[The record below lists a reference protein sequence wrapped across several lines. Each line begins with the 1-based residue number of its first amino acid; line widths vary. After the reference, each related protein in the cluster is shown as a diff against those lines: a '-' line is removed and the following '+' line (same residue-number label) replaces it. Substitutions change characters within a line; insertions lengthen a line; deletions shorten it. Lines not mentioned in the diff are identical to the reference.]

1 MMFLQGARGAD
12 WLDGGKGKDVLSGE
26 GLTDDGTG
34 ALTDNEYARGGPNGA
49 DTFVTRDGD
58 GGPSVDLADVIMDFE
73 DGSDLIGL
81 KGLNYGQL
89 TITQGQDDYVNDVIV
104 RILSTGE
111 YLFVIKNQQ
120 LVNIDYF
127 DFVSTSTD
135 SIILPGTS
143 NNDVLLGGSGGDTVT
158 TGSGTD
164 VVVAYGG
171 DDTITIDGAGNKTV
185 DGGTGDRLVG
195 DQLHGYYGF

>member
-1 MMFLQGARGAD
+1 MAVQGMMFLQGGAGAD

-120 LVNIDYF
+120 LVNITDL
-127 DFVSTSTD
+127 DFEG
-135 SIILPGTS
+135 I
-143 NNDVLLGGSGGDTVT
+143 
-158 TGSGTD
+158 
-164 VVVAYGG
+164 
-171 DDTITIDGAGNKTV
+171 
-185 DGGTGDRLVG
+185 
-195 DQLHGYYGF
+195 

>member
-1 MMFLQGARGAD
+1 M
-12 WLDGGKGKDVLSGE
+12 V
-26 GLTDDGTG
+26 
-34 ALTDNEYARGGPNGA
+34 
-49 DTFVTRDGD
+49 D

-120 LVNIDYF
+120 
-127 DFVSTSTD
+127 
-135 SIILPGTS
+135 
-143 NNDVLLGGSGGDTVT
+143 
-158 TGSGTD
+158 
-164 VVVAYGG
+164 
-171 DDTITIDGAGNKTV
+171 AGE
-185 DGGTGDRLVG
+185 
-195 DQLHGYYGF
+195 YYGSRFRGYLSNYYNSFILAYI